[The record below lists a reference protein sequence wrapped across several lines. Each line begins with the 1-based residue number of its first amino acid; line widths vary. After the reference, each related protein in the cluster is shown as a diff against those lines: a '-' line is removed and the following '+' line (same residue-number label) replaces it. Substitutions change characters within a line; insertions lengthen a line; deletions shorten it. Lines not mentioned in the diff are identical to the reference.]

1 MPSASLRAF
10 RAVSA
15 IILKKLLHPLQFMA
29 VILLV
34 AGYALTVFLSM
45 SFSAWWWLL
54 LIILVPLTIVF
65 LIAKLI
71 SVYLLRIVTPRRLS
85 DAEQGK
91 ITAFAD
97 KLFSVAERTQTPYPV
112 MLFLIGR
119 DVVRRRESEFLRNLV
134 GDSKSLMTEFGE
146 IQELFRE

>member
-15 IILKKLLHPLQFMA
+15 IILKKLLHPMQFMA
-29 VILLV
+29 IIILV
-34 AGYALTVFLSM
+34 AGYALMVFLSM
-45 SFSAWWWLL
+45 SFSAWWYLL
-54 LIILVPLTIVF
+54 LVILLPLTVIF

-71 SVYLLRIVTPRRLS
+71 SVYLLRIVAPHRLTES
-85 DAEQGK
+85 QQRK
-91 ITAFAD
+91 VTAFAD
-97 KLFSVAERTQTPYPV
+97 KLFSVAERTQTPYMV

-146 IQELFRE
+146 IIVLFEK